1 MTGECALSDHQAAR
15 KLMHDST
22 VQFSIALRGYDRA
35 EVDQHVNQL
44 AKDSGA
50 IWQEAAER
58 ALQVSQLEEANRHLT
73 CEVERITRSARALE
87 EAQMQAEAPTYEGL
101 GARIISILALADQ
114 EARELRARAQADA
127 ANDRALAEESA
138 LATRQD
144 ADDYAMK
151 TQSANDDQ
159 SARTLSEAQ
168 QQAESLLANAR
179 QRADSLVNDARTRA
193 DSLADDVDRQA
204 RARQDADRHAMVLRE
219 EAEAAYE
226 RARAN
231 SAAAAIDFE
240 TTLAAR
246 RDSTALEFAAQVAAA
261 EQQLAAVRLRSEQA
275 RTESERAQ
283 QEAEAQCAR
292 MLEQSTTISEALV
305 AEAQAKADR
314 IRVHSERELVAA
326 TQRRDNI
333 NAELSV
339 VRRDLAA
346 LGGVARTSPSQQSE
360 PAADQLTDR
369 DRAREERDADGRPS
383 ETVSTKS

>member
-1 MTGECALSDHQAAR
+1 
-15 KLMHDST
+15 
-22 VQFSIALRGYDRA
+22 
-35 EVDQHVNQL
+35 
-44 AKDSGA
+44 
-50 IWQEAAER
+50 
-58 ALQVSQLEEANRHLT
+58 
-73 CEVERITRSARALE
+73 
-87 EAQMQAEAPTYEGL
+87 MQAEAPTYEGL

-114 EARELRARAQADA
+114 EARELRARSQADA
-127 ANDRALAEESA
+127 AKDRALAEESA

-168 QQAESLLANAR
+168 QQADSLLANAR
-179 QRADSLVNDARTRA
+179 QRADSLVN
-193 DSLADDVDRQA
+193 DVDRQA

-369 DRAREERDADGRPS
+369 DGAREEREGDERPS
-383 ETVSTKS
+383 ETAKTRS

>member
-1 MTGECALSDHQAAR
+1 ME
-15 KLMHDST
+15 
-22 VQFSIALRGYDRA
+22 
-35 EVDQHVNQL
+35 
-44 AKDSGA
+44 
-50 IWQEAAER
+50 
-58 ALQVSQLEEANRHLT
+58 
-73 CEVERITRSARALE
+73 
-87 EAQMQAEAPTYEGL
+87 AEAPTYEGL

-114 EARELRARAQADA
+114 EARELRARSQADA

-193 DSLADDVDRQA
+193 DSLVDDVDRQA

-226 RARAN
+226 RARAS

-369 DRAREERDADGRPS
+369 DGAREEREGDERPS
-383 ETVSTKS
+383 ETAKTRS